1 MYEVIMP
8 KLGLTM
14 ESGKIEKWHKK
25 EGDKV
30 EEGEVLFEVMT
41 DKVNI
46 EVESYNSGILRKI
59 LRAEGED
66 VPVTEVIAYIGEID
80 EKIPQAEPDKTTD
93 GENAD
98 IGVKETEEMI
108 GKTGEVSSIS
118 GGRVK
123 ISPVAQKLVEK
134 GSLDINRITGT
145 GPGGRITKN
154 DVEKYIERAK
164 EEDMEGRAKISPL
177 ARKTAKELGID
188 YKLEKI
194 IGTGPG
200 GRISREDVVA
210 YFKKREKAPEKKTA
224 PAPAGITIKSSK
236 PLEGI
241 RKVVA
246 ERMSYSK
253 SNIPHIVLNV
263 KADATQLIILREKL
277 KEKMLEKYGIRITYT
292 DFLLKS
298 AAVAL
303 RENLEVNS
311 TFSDGNY
318 IIYDNVNIGMA
329 ISLEG
334 GLIVPTIFDCDRL
347 EVMDVAK
354 KRIELIGKAR
364 EGKLS
369 LEEISNGTFT
379 VTNLGMYG
387 VRSFSPIINP
397 PQAAILAIG
406 EIYTEPAVVDGKIK
420 PESFMNL
427 SLSCDHRIID
437 GVIGAKF
444 LKRIAE
450 LIENPA
456 VLIV

>member
-30 EEGEVLFEVMT
+30 KAGEVLFEVMT
-41 DKVNI
+41 DKVTI
-46 EVESYNSGILRKI
+46 EVESYDSGILRKI
-59 LRAEGED
+59 LRAEGEE
-66 VPVTEVIAYIGEID
+66 VPVTEVVAYIGDKD
-80 EKIPQAEPDKTTD
+80 EEIPQYELKKEAEAKI
-93 GENAD
+93 GEMEIKEAE
-98 IGVKETEEMI
+98 GTAGKVKE
-108 GKTGEVSSIS
+108 VSGIS
-118 GGRVK
+118 G
-123 ISPVAQKLVEK
+123 
-134 GSLDINRITGT
+134 
-145 GPGGRITKN
+145 
-154 DVEKYIERAK
+154 
-164 EEDMEGRAKISPL
+164 EGRTKISPL

-188 YKLEKI
+188 YNSEKI

-224 PAPAGITIKSSK
+224 PAPADITIKSSK

-253 SNIPHIVLNV
+253 LNIPHIVLNV
-263 KADATQLIILREKL
+263 KAGATQLITLREKL
-277 KEKMLEKYGIRITYT
+277 KEKILEKYGIKITYT
-292 DFLLKS
+292 DFILKS
-298 AAVAL
+298 TAIAL

-311 TFSDGNY
+311 TFSNGNY
-318 IIYDNVNIGMA
+318 IIYDNVNVGMA
-329 ISLEG
+329 VSLEG
-334 GLIVPTIFDCDRL
+334 GLIVPTIFDCDKL
-347 EVMDVAK
+347 EVVDIAK
-354 KRIELIGKAR
+354 KRIELVGKAR
-364 EGKLS
+364 EGRLS

-387 VRSFSPIINP
+387 IRSFSPIINP
-397 PQAAILAIG
+397 PQAAILAVG

-437 GVIGAKF
+437 GAIGAKF
-444 LKRIAE
+444 LKRIVE

-456 VLIV
+456 ELVN